1 MEVEPRGRCVAISH
15 FIRIVFFF
23 CQKFGYKLRA
33 GSHDHISEADKHM
46 FTQPRGSTH
55 NMGLWLYS
63 LSFLKKVEKLRIQAA
78 LIT

>member
-23 CQKFGYKLRA
+23 CQKVWLKA

-46 FTQPRGSTH
+46 STQPRGSTH
-55 NMGLWLYS
+55 NMGLWLYY
-63 LSFLKKVEKLRIQAA
+63 LSFFKKVEKLRIQAA